1 VAEGKVKVR
10 FDPEADILYILVKEG
25 PVRDTIEVAEDIFI
39 EHAEDGSIAGIEVWR
54 ARELILRN
62 LAEHVKTMMKIA

>member
-25 PVRDTIEVAEDIFI
+25 PVKDTEEVAEDIFV

-62 LAEHVKTMMKIA
+62 LAEHMKAMIKIA

>member
-1 VAEGKVKVR
+1 MAEGKVKVR

-25 PVRDTIEVAEDIFI
+25 PVRDTVEVAEDIFI

-62 LAEHVKTMMKIA
+62 LAEHVKAMMKIA